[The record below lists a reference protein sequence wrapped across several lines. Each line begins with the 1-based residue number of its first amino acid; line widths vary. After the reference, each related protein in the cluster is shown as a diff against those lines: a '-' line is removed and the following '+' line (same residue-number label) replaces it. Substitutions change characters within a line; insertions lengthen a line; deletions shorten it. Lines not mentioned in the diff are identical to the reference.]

1 MSIKIGSVSVL
12 QLRSFLSLK
21 ILFTMKNYYIKIY
34 VCHYI
39 LVFYLYYCPKYG
51 IICVYINC
59 LICGVHWDVLQFVFG
74 RPASGKTYTVMN
86 RLKELSLKGK
96 ESILIVPEQFTF
108 ESERLVLKT
117 LGDKSALFVNVI
129 SFTRLYDEIGRN
141 IGGIAGTVLRDSDK
155 LIFMNRTLKGV
166 ADELKLWGRYV
177 NSVNFAKTLLD
188 TVGEFKI
195 NAVTPEDLKKAAEEV
210 NTPSLRDKLLDI
222 ALIYENYDALVGE
235 KFIDP
240 ADTLT
245 KIYDALKQYEY
256 FKGKTV
262 ILDSFKG
269 FTGQQY
275 KIIERIFSQADDVII
290 SLTDDI
296 TVKGEYCVYANIRKA
311 VKSIEAIAK
320 SRGVK
325 IAEPLVLGESR
336 YNSNSLIAVERLL
349 AGIKPEIDKADN
361 SLCICKAQTVY
372 DEAEFAAR
380 TIRKLVRTENYR
392 YRDFV
397 IIARDSEKYE
407 SAIESA
413 CKRNNVNC
421 FYDSKIPLSAFP
433 LSVAGRTALQSLNF
447 STDGILSFHKTGLGT
462 LTNDEISILEN
473 YTYIWNITGDIWE
486 KEWDM
491 DPRGLT
497 ADEDNDGIAA
507 AELSQIN
514 RLREICIKPISAFKK
529 NFGGSAKDM
538 AEALVKLFYSCDC
551 SNKLNRMCEEF
562 KGVNNS
568 FYADALKQSFD
579 EYMKILDSLVLCF
592 GDAAISRK
600 EFSDALELAVA
611 LGSVGVIP
619 QTLDEVAFGAAD
631 RIRPSRPKIAFI
643 LGANQGEFPK
653 TLSNS
658 GIFALTERKNLI
670 ENGINIADNAIDS
683 SIDENY
689 LVYSNLCCA
698 SDKLFIS
705 YCEKTVSGEAKEP
718 AAFVEEL
725 KEEAFCK
732 ITAFPS
738 TEDLAQNA
746 PETAK
751 SAFGEYCRLLK
762 KAPSE
767 ALGIKKAL
775 DGTELSKQAD
785 IIALGEVKKND
796 ALTPDTARKLYG
808 NDIYMSATK
817 FDTFNRCHFSF
828 FCRYGLKVEKLQTA
842 DFNVLQRGTIVH
854 YVLERIISCYRK
866 GISNLEY
873 TVLDELTDR
882 YIEEYLEQVGG
893 FSSIKDAK
901 TEFLISRISRS
912 LKEVVRH
919 ISDEM
924 KQSEFEPVACEL
936 KIGRDGEV
944 PAMRFPFDGGDIVLN
959 GSIDR
964 VDRYNGYIRI
974 IDYKT
979 GSKSFKLP
987 DILVGLNMQMLLYLY
1002 CVVRGQGIPDEMA
1015 AGILYKP
1022 SKRDT
1027 NDSGMA
1033 MNGLIPADE
1042 KLVKAMDKEGLGEFV
1057 PKLSLNKDGSVSKR
1071 SDSFIDSEKFTVI
1084 FDHIEK
1090 IMKKTGDSISSGDI
1104 GVTPIN
1110 GRESDACKYCDYSF
1124 VCGIEDSEI
1133 PKVEKLSN
1141 DKVLESL
1148 KEDKDNAD

>member
-1 MSIKIGSVSVL
+1 M
-12 QLRSFLSLK
+12 
-21 ILFTMKNYYIKIY
+21 
-34 VCHYI
+34 
-39 LVFYLYYCPKYG
+39 
-51 IICVYINC
+51 
-59 LICGVHWDVLQFVFG
+59 LQFIFG

-86 RLKELSLKGK
+86 KLKELTLAGK
-96 ESILIVPEQFTF
+96 ESVLIVPEQFTF

-141 IGGIAGTVLRDSDK
+141 IGGTAGTLLRDSDK
-155 LIFMNRTLKGV
+155 IIFMNRTLKRV
-166 ADELKLWGRYV
+166 ADELRLWGRYV
-177 NSVNFAKTLLD
+177 NSVNFAKILLD
-188 TVGEFKI
+188 TIGEFKI
-195 NAVTPEDLKKAAEEV
+195 NAVTPEDLKNAAEQV
-210 NTPSLRDKLLDI
+210 SSPSLRDKLLDI

-245 KIYDALKQYEY
+245 KIYGALKEYEY

-262 ILDSFKG
+262 FLDSFKG

-290 SLTDDI
+290 SLTDDKS
-296 TVKGEYCVYANIRKA
+296 VKGEYCVFANIRKA
-311 VKSIEAIAK
+311 VKNIEAIAK
-320 SRGVK
+320 SRVVK
-325 IAEPLVLGESR
+325 IAEPIVLSDSR
-336 YNSNSLIAVERLL
+336 YNSESLSLVERLL
-349 AGIKPEIDKADN
+349 AGSEVSKEVEETAVT
-361 SLCICKAQTVY
+361 ICKAQTVY
-372 DEAEFAAR
+372 DEAEFVAR
-380 TIRKLVRTENYR
+380 AIRKLVRTENYR

-433 LSVAGRTALQSLNF
+433 LSTAGRYALQSLNY

-462 LTNDEISILEN
+462 LTKDEISILEN

-497 ADEDNDGIAA
+497 ADDDNDGKSAT
-507 AELSQIN
+507 ELIEIN
-514 RLREICIKPISAFKK
+514 RLRKIAIEPISNFKK
-529 NFGGSAKDM
+529 NFSGSAKDM

-551 SNKLNRMCEEF
+551 SVKLNRMCDEF

-568 FYADALKQSFD
+568 FYVDAIKQAFD

-592 GDAAISRK
+592 GDATISRK
-600 EFSDALELAVA
+600 EFSDALELAVS
-611 LGSVGVIP
+611 LGNVGVIP
-619 QTLDEVAFGAAD
+619 QTLDEVTFGAAD

-653 TLSNS
+653 TLTNS
-658 GIFALTERKNLI
+658 GVFALTERKKLI

-689 LVYSNLCCA
+689 MVYSNICCP

-718 AAFVEEL
+718 AAFVL
-725 KEEAFCK
+725 QIKEEIPCVLRE
-732 ITAFPS
+732 FPS
-738 TEDLAQNA
+738 NDDLTDNA

-751 SAFGEYCRLLK
+751 SAFGEYCRMLK
-762 KAPSE
+762 NTPCD

-775 DGTELSKQAD
+775 CDTEFFEATEL
-785 IIALGEVKKND
+785 IAKGEVKKNGS
-796 ALTPDTARKLYG
+796 LNPNTARMLYG
-808 NDIYMSATK
+808 KDIYMSATK
-817 FDTFNRCHFSF
+817 FDTFNRCHFSY
-828 FCRYGLKVEKLQTA
+828 FCRYGLKLEKLQTA

-854 YVLERIISCYRK
+854 YVLERIISEYKK
-866 GISNLEY
+866 GIADLEY
-873 TVLDELTDR
+873 SVLDELTDF
-882 YIEEYLEQVGG
+882 YINEYLDMVGG
-893 FSSIKDAK
+893 FASVKDSK
-901 TEFLISRISRS
+901 TEFLINRISRS

-924 KQSEFEPVACEL
+924 KQSQFEPVACEL
-936 KIGRDGEV
+936 KIGKDGEI
-944 PAMRFPFDGGDIVLN
+944 PPMRFPFDGGDIVLN

-964 VDRYNGYIRI
+964 VDKYEGYIRI

-979 GSKSFKLP
+979 GSKAFKLP

-1002 CVVRGQGIPDEMA
+1002 CVIRGRGEPDNMA
-1015 AGILYKP
+1015 AGIFYKP
-1022 SKRDT
+1022 SKRDI

-1042 KLVKAMDKEGLGEFV
+1042 KIVKAMEKDGLGEYV
-1057 PKLSLNKDGSVSKR
+1057 PKLTLNKDGSVSKR
-1071 SDSFIDSEKFTVI
+1071 SDAFIDGDKFTDI
-1084 FDHIEK
+1084 FDYIEK
-1090 IMKKTGDSISSGDI
+1090 IMRDTGNAISSGDI
-1104 GVTPIN
+1104 AVTPIN
-1110 GRESDACKYCDYSF
+1110 GRESDACKYCDF
-1124 VCGIEDSEI
+1124 KLVCGIEDSEI

-1141 DKVLESL
+1141 DKVIERL
-1148 KEDKDNAD
+1148 KGGENNAD